1 MHLKRDLL
9 EMSRMHHFGM
19 DTIARNLLLNLKIQ
33 KPNFIFLSELIGL
46 KVICFN
52 QMHVKLVFK

>member
-1 MHLKRDLL
+1 MSSIYHL
-9 EMSRMHHFGM
+9 GVN
-19 DTIARNLLLNLKIQ
+19 TIGQNLLLNLKIQ